1 MRERQVVKDDA
12 QFHLSNLK
20 RRFLLAETKKEK
32 LCLCLI
38 YLLDIQLRNLVR
50 GQSVNL
56 WFIQGPGRVCTPE
69 DGHDVPIH
77 LKNQN

>member
-1 MRERQVVKDDA
+1 MMPK
-12 QFHLSNLK
+12 FHLSNLK

-50 GQSVNL
+50 GQSVSL
-56 WFIQGPGRVCTPE
+56 WFMQGPGRECTPE
-69 DGHDVPIH
+69 DGQDVPIQ